1 MTVNGEIRKL
11 AEKAKHNIKV
21 AKDEFDRKVYDVCV
35 SRSYYAMF
43 YIAEALLLTKNLR
56 FSKHSG
62 VHAAF
67 GQYFAKTGEVAP
79 KLHRMLLE
87 IFDIR
92 DTADYDYMKEIP
104 KKLAKQVLKD
114 AQYFVSEVKKK
125 LEVK

>member
-1 MTVNGEIRKL
+1 MTVNSEIEKL

-21 AKDEFDRKVYDVCV
+21 AKDEFSRKVYDVCV
-35 SRSYYAMF
+35 SRAYYAMF

-67 GQYFAKTGEVAP
+67 GQYFAKTGEVDP
-79 KLHRMLLE
+79 KLHRILLE
-87 IFDIR
+87 TFDVR
-92 DTADYDYMKEIP
+92 GAADYDYMKEIT

-114 AQYFVSEVKKK
+114 ARYFVSGITRK
-125 LEVK
+125 LKIK